1 MPQRNA
7 GALLTAGASAP
18 QHNAAARLA
27 ASASTS
33 RRAAWTLLATAA
45 LLGGCASDPRARLKS
60 LEDEHRQLTR
70 EVQAADQAV
79 QASTS
84 YLAELQSPAKA
95 AGAFSLYFSP
105 EALERMAAQMVPYR
119 MPGRDFNSKLQGTI
133 IVERVSDFRFLSRN
147 RLRCKAHLRGE
158 KVKYTGSV
166 PSFAK
171 GQVKEF
177 EQAVTKGAIADL
189 EVQLSLDGARVLARA
204 EATDIRLKAKRDSS
218 AESRLQSEM
227 NKKALRLPV
236 VFDMTLQANGAV
248 PRRLLVTGNHVVV
261 TYGP

>member
-1 MPQRNA
+1 MSARRGRGA
-7 GALLTAGASAP
+7 TWALLAV
-18 QHNAAARLA
+18 
-27 ASASTS
+27 
-33 RRAAWTLLATAA
+33 AA
-45 LLGGCASDPRARLKS
+45 LLGGCAVDPRVRMKS
-60 LEDEHRQLTR
+60 LEDENRQLTR

-79 QASTS
+79 QASAS

-95 AGAFSLYFSP
+95 GGAFSLYFTP

-119 MPGRDFNSKLQGTI
+119 MPGRDFNSKLKGEI
-133 IVERVSDFRFLSRN
+133 IVERVTDFQFLSRN

-171 GQVKEF
+171 GQVKDF

-189 EVQLSLDGARVLARA
+189 EVQLTLDGARVLARA
-204 EATDIRLKAKRDSS
+204 EATEIRLRAKRDSS

-227 NKKALRLPV
+227 NKSALRLPL

-261 TYGP
+261 TYAP